1 MSYAEK
7 MELVKKELILYCNE
21 RVTENMG
28 NYFDMW
34 MMAEADMEFGHGYQ
48 SIFKKHFE
56 QRIDNDLET
65 FLWHYGKNL
74 IYAIQAFMQ
83 IQNKNYK
90 IHKLLQFV
98 ESFITN
104 QLDDFDNSYEDLMMS
119 FPNASDETETQ
130 NNENNPV

>member
-130 NNENNPV
+130 NNEDNPV